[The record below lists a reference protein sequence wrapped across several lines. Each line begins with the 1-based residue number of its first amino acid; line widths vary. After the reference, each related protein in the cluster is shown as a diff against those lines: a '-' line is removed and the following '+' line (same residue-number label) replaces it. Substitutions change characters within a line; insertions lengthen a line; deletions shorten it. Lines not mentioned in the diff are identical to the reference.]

1 MEFPIILRRLLMAM
15 VAIGLKML
23 VGFAILCESLK
34 LLATVHQLDGVGKW
48 RIAAQCTTPPLNVI
62 IIIL

>member
-1 MEFPIILRRLLMAM
+1 MAM